1 MKAIE
6 HKMGNIIVLLFKATV
21 ISTSSVVSIVL
32 IISKRLKESRT
43 EKKTHREEQV

>member
-21 ISTSSVVSIVL
+21 ISTSSVVSISSDH
-32 IISKRLKESRT
+32 I
-43 EKKTHREEQV
+43 KKTERKQD